1 MRWNGTDFRHQDL
14 TGQVIGVFYQVYN
27 ELGHGFLESV
37 YENAMELALASANF
51 IVKRQDPLPVFFRG
65 QQIGDFRADL
75 LVEEA
80 VIVEVKAARLL
91 EPAHETQLLN
101 YLRASEMEIGLLLNF
116 GPEPQIKRFV
126 FSNDRKKRP
135 SMNAEQHRL
144 VTRHT

>member
-37 YENAMELALASANF
+37 YENAMEIALSSANLH
-51 IVKRQDPLPVFFRG
+51 VKRQFPLPVFFRG
-65 QQIGDFRADL
+65 LQIGDFRADL

-80 VIVEVKAARLL
+80 VIVEVKAARSL
-91 EPAHETQLLN
+91 EPVHEAQLLN
-101 YLRASEMEIGLLLNF
+101 YLRASQLEIGLLLNF

-126 FSNDRKKRP
+126 FSNDRKRRP
-135 SMNAEQHRL
+135 EMKAEQHKS
-144 VTRHT
+144 VAG